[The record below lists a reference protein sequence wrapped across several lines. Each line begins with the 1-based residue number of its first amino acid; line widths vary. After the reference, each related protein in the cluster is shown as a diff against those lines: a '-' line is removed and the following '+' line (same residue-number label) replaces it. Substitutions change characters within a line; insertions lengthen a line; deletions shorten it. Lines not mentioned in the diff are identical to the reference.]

1 MIYQF
6 AVPPMDGTDEMR
18 ILEWHKSE
26 GDSIGADELLVEL
39 ETDKAVVEIRSPV
52 ACVLRK
58 IAVVQGGWAPVGP
71 PIAWFSDTPE
81 EQLEMAQAKDF
92 APLWEVM

>member
-6 AVPPMDGTDEMR
+6 AVPAMDGTEEMR
-18 ILEWHKSE
+18 ILEWHKTE
-26 GDSIGADELLVEL
+26 GDPIGADELLVEL

-52 ACVLRK
+52 ACVVRK
-58 IAVVQGGWAPVGP
+58 IAVEQGGWAPIGP

-81 EQLEMAQAKDF
+81 EALDLQSAKDF
-92 APLWEVM
+92 APLWEIM